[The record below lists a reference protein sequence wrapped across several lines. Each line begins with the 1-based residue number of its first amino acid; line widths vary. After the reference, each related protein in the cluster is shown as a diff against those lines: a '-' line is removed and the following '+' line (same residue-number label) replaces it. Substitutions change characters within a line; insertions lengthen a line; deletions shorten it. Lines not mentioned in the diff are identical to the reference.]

1 MFRSFKSHTIIIDT
15 FQRTKLNFTMC
26 FMLLSQ
32 TFIPNF
38 HTYCRTLRTSSLSV
52 SFSVISIM
60 QETLKNIIHSEFFV
74 GD

>member
-26 FMLLSQ
+26 FMLHPQLSHVLSY
-32 TFIPNF
+32 F
-38 HTYCRTLRTSSLSV
+38 TYFTTVGIFLGV
-52 SFSVISIM
+52 SIM

>member
-38 HTYCRTLRTSSLSV
+38 HTYFTT
-52 SFSVISIM
+52 
-60 QETLKNIIHSEFFV
+60 V
-74 GD
+74 GIFLGDIYNARNLEKYYPF